1 MSRYLL
7 LRFDAPL
14 MSFGGVVVDM
24 HGVTMDF
31 PGRSLLV
38 GLFGNAL
45 GYDHGDALQLTELQ
59 QRLRHAVRQDRRG
72 QPLADFQTASL
83 GQPFLEAGWTTTG
96 KAEARR
102 GGSAKKGTHIR
113 HRHYVTDAVF
123 TIAVELVPPDDFPTL
138 DELANALEK
147 PARPLFLGRK
157 ACLPAA
163 PLLLGFS
170 HAASLK
176 SALQTAALLP
186 NRDEPASDPV
196 NKLLAWWPYESDE
209 HGQGTDFAVWD
220 QRDWENGVHT
230 GRRRMIAGTIHCGG
244 NGNE

>member
-138 DELANALEK
+138 DELANALEA
-147 PARPLFLGRK
+147 ARKIDKTVCIVVETDRRQRVG
-157 ACLPAA
+157 
-163 PLLLGFS
+163 G
-170 HAASLK
+170 
-176 SALQTAALLP
+176 
-186 NRDEPASDPV
+186 
-196 NKLLAWWPYESDE
+196 YESWWDV
-209 HGQGTDFAVWD
+209 AVAEVSTN
-220 QRDWENGVHT
+220 QEVQQARKEYEETKTKERYHL
-230 GRRRMIAGTIHCGG
+230 
-244 NGNE
+244 